1 MNRLLNR
8 TPKKFFLVTKEA
20 FTLIEI
26 LAVTAL
32 CGILIT
38 ATTISLNKM
47 WQNNQIDVCES
58 ELREMTN
65 GFKSYF
71 VDYGSIVIA
80 NDLNYEA
87 ILNEMLETLNKQYLP
102 FEFTVNQIAENKRSV
117 TLLSKLK
124 TDPWHGK
131 YRVNIYTY
139 DGTDK
144 DSIPGLVVISSNGI
158 DTKSSLGA
166 YKENNYGDDIVA
178 IIEPH

>member
-1 MNRLLNR
+1 MNKR
-8 TPKKFFLVTKEA
+8 A
-20 FTLIEI
+20 FTLIEM

-58 ELREMTN
+58 ELRELTN

-80 NDLNYEA
+80 NDLNYETA
-87 ILNEMLETLNKQYLP
+87 LNEILKTLNQQYLP
-102 FEFTVNQIAENKRSV
+102 FDLSVNQIADNKKSV
-117 TLLSKLK
+117 SLISKLK

-131 YRVNIYTY
+131 YKVNIYTY
-139 DGTDK
+139 NGTDK
-144 DSIPGLVVISSNGI
+144 DSTPGLVVISSNGV
-158 DTKSSLGA
+158 DAKSSLNT
-166 YKENNYGDDIVA
+166 YNENNYGDDIVA
-178 IIEPH
+178 IIEPK